1 MPRSLVQVR
10 PDPPTVSAKTRDEV
24 AKRFYRVEHRR
35 GRSIDFGKRI
45 LELKGVWNFMAKDEG
60 SASDANDSH
69 DEHAKAKDRESKEL
83 QEIRQR
89 RQGGGRMFLSKIE
102 DFVLLGGVAYG
113 ILFALLLFSMSAGM
127 LGNSTT
133 LDHTASTTFLDIG
146 DECTEITDEPWLNI
160 FPDPDQELFSIAG
173 HNLPNGEA
181 YLNYTFFKM
190 VNEGTKSVV
199 EEDYGSN
206 ETVRTINKADRS
218 NGRAYFKAPYSELP
232 EGHYELVFKV
242 TVYEERDALSPVVM
256 NTMSKSVEFEH
267 EITQEALAFLP
278 FVNDDEHSDVRIED
292 AGPRSCWTVQDLGD
306 WGYILMGA
314 ELGGGRET
322 AMLTGGAAGIP
333 AWWMAFISL
342 SLSLI
347 TLLIIYPVMYKIYH
361 QEADDILSRTHIN
374 RLVEDTVHNVSEQ
387 LSIEVDPD
395 LFKTEVRELS
405 IDIMVAYKNTENTL
419 SDSAEVRAELLRSLL
434 EEFAIFRVF
443 KPVQLNVRVI
453 GDGAT
458 VDFDSGVGVGARS
471 EEADLSVEQ
480 QDYSSFFSELHS
492 LSRIEDDV
500 RDSLDLFFTRR
511 PDVEMT
517 GAVVTSDDRVVFVS
531 VIFRP
536 TQRFAWLR
544 FNKTSTQ
551 IKDELYRFIHERN
564 EDLLGSQ
571 ELVVKTRN
579 EVSTLADRSGAGR
592 VERRSQSDDER
603 IVAVAKQDGLG
614 GRVLQTKFLGD
625 TLSTVEYMANEKR
638 EMINKWGFW
647 GLIFFV
653 WIPFMASG
661 VLVGAMLG
669 LLSRMQF
676 MRVLLATL
684 IGGSI
689 ASVTW
694 AYTAEGIVKFMHQ
707 YKLEVFIPLVI
718 GVFILMA
725 VLHIRSTKMRRQTE
739 LFEDTLLDNFH
750 ADIIAKYGDQ

>member
-1 MPRSLVQVR
+1 
-10 PDPPTVSAKTRDEV
+10 
-24 AKRFYRVEHRR
+24 
-35 GRSIDFGKRI
+35 
-45 LELKGVWNFMAKDEG
+45 MAKDEV
-60 SASDANDSH
+60 SPSDANDSH
-69 DEHAKAKDRESKEL
+69 DDHAKAKDRESKEL

-113 ILFALLLFSMSAGM
+113 ILFALLLFSMSSGM

-181 YLNYTFFKM
+181 YLNYTFFSH
-190 VNEGTKSVV
+190 VNDDTKALV
-199 EEDYGSN
+199 EDAYGSN

-232 EGHYELVFKV
+232 EGHYELEFKV
-242 TVYEERDALSPVVM
+242 TVYEERNTSSTVVM
-256 NTMSKSVEFEH
+256 ETMSKSVEFEH
-267 EITQEALAFLP
+267 DITKETLAFLP
-278 FVNDDEHSDVRIED
+278 FVNDDEHSEVRIED

-361 QEADDILSRTHIN
+361 QEADDILSRAHIN
-374 RLVEDTVHNVSEQ
+374 RLVEDTVYNVSDQ
-387 LSIEVDPD
+387 LSIDVDDD

-419 SDSAEVRAELLRSLL
+419 SDGAEVRAELLRNLL
-434 EEFAIFRVF
+434 EEFAIFRVY
-443 KPVQLNVRVI
+443 KPVQLNVRAI
-453 GDGAT
+453 GDGANI
-458 VDFDSGVGVGARS
+458 DFDSGVGIGARG
-471 EEADLSVEQ
+471 EEADLNVEQ

-511 PDVEMT
+511 SDVEMT

-531 VIFRP
+531 VLFRP

-564 EDLLGSQ
+564 EDLLGAQ

-592 VERRSQSDDER
+592 VERRSQTDDER

>member
-1 MPRSLVQVR
+1 
-10 PDPPTVSAKTRDEV
+10 
-24 AKRFYRVEHRR
+24 
-35 GRSIDFGKRI
+35 
-45 LELKGVWNFMAKDEG
+45 MAKDSSGESNAMEG
-60 SASDANDSH
+60 H
-69 DEHAKAKDRESKEL
+69 EEHSRSRDREAKEL

-89 RQGGGRMFLSKIE
+89 RLGGGRMFLSKIE
-102 DFVLLGGVAYG
+102 DFVLLGGLAYG
-113 ILFALLLFSMSAGM
+113 ALFALLLFSMSSGM
-127 LGNSTT
+127 LGNSTA

-146 DECTEITDEPWLNI
+146 DECQEVTDEPYLNI
-160 FPDPDQELFSIAG
+160 FPNPDRELFSIAG
-173 HNLPNGEA
+173 HNLPNGLA
-181 YLNYTFFKM
+181 YLNYTFFEV
-190 VNEGTKSVV
+190 VNEDTKAMV
-199 EEDYGSN
+199 EGEYGSN
-206 ETVRTINKADRS
+206 GTTRTINKADQ
-218 NGRAYFKAPYSELP
+218 NHGRAYFRAPYSDLS
-232 EGHYELVFKV
+232 EGHFELKFEV
-242 TVYEERDALSPVVM
+242 TILENAEPDANIVAGPLSKTV
-256 NTMSKSVEFEH
+256 KFEH
-267 EITQEALAFLP
+267 TISKETLAFLP
-278 FVNDDEHSDVRIED
+278 FVDDSEHSDVRIED

-306 WGYILMGA
+306 WGYLLMGA

-342 SLSLI
+342 SLSI
-347 TLLIIYPVMYKIYH
+347 ISLLIIYPVMYKVYH
-361 QEADDILSRTHIN
+361 QEADDILSRTHIT
-374 RLVEDTVHNVSEQ
+374 RLVEDTVY
-387 LSIEVDPD
+387 EVGDNLGIDIDDD
-395 LFKTEVRELS
+395 LFKTEVRDLS
-405 IDIMVAYKNTENTL
+405 IDIMVAYKNTESTL
-419 SDSAEVRAELLRSLL
+419 SDSKEVRSELLRTLL

-453 GDGAT
+453 GAGQT
-458 VDFDSGVGVGARS
+458 IDFDSGVGIGTRAETEES
-471 EEADLSVEQ
+471 ELNLQ

-511 PDVEMT
+511 NDVEMK

-531 VIFRP
+531 VIYRP
-536 TQRFAWLR
+536 TQRFAFIR
-544 FNKTSTQ
+544 FKKTSTQ
-551 IKDELYRFIHERN
+551 IKDELFRFIHDRN
-564 EDLLGSQ
+564 EDLLGTQ
-571 ELVVKTRN
+571 ELIVKTRN

-592 VERRSQSDDER
+592 VERRSDKDDER
-603 IVAVAKQDGLG
+603 IVAVARQDGLG
-614 GRVLQTKFLGD
+614 GRMLQTKFLGD

-750 ADIIAKYGDQ
+750 ADIVAKYGE

>member
-1 MPRSLVQVR
+1 MLVK
-10 PDPPTVSAKTRDEV
+10 A
-24 AKRFYRVEHRR
+24 
-35 GRSIDFGKRI
+35 GKRI
-45 LELKGVWNFMAKDEG
+45 HEVDWVCLTMAKEKGPD
-60 SASDANDSH
+60 SDANEAV
-69 DEHAKAKDRESKEL
+69 DEQSKAKDREGKEL

-89 RQGGGRMFLSKIE
+89 RMGGGRRFLSNIE
-102 DFVLLGGVAYG
+102 DFVLMGGMAYG
-113 ILFALLLFSMSAGM
+113 VLFALLLFSMSAGIM
-127 LGNSTT
+127 GNSTSV
-133 LDHTASTTFLDIG
+133 DHTASTTFLDIG

-181 YLNYTFFKM
+181 YLNYTYFEII
-190 VNEGTKSVV
+190 NEQTNSLVKEDFGT
-199 EEDYGSN
+199 N
-206 ETVRTINKADRS
+206 ETVRTINKADSS

-232 EGHYELVFKV
+232 EGHFKLEFQI
-242 TVYEERDALSPVVM
+242 TVHEER
-256 NTMSKSVEFEH
+256 NKSSTVIFRGSENVSFEH
-267 EITQEALAFLP
+267 TLSKETLAFLP
-278 FVNDDEHSDVRIED
+278 FVEDDEHSEVRIED
-292 AGPRSCWTVQDLGD
+292 SGPRSCWTVQDLGD

-342 SLSLI
+342 SLSI
-347 TLLIIYPVMYKIYH
+347 ISLLIIYPVMYKVYH
-361 QEADDILSRTHIN
+361 QDADDILSRAHIV
-374 RLVEDTVHNVSEQ
+374 RVVEDTVYRVGDQ
-387 LSIEVDPD
+387 LGIEIDKD
-395 LFKTEVRELS
+395 LFKTETRDLS
-405 IDIMVAYKNTENTL
+405 IDIMVAYQNTENTL
-419 SDSAEVRAELLRSLL
+419 SDSNEVRAELLRNLL

-453 GDGAT
+453 GGGQN
-458 VDFDSGVGVGARS
+458 VDFDSGVGIGAS
-471 EEADLSVEQ
+471 SDDADLKEER

-511 PDVEMT
+511 SDVEMN
-517 GAVVTSDDRVVFVS
+517 GAVVTSDDRVIFVS

-564 EDLLGSQ
+564 ADLLGSQ

-592 VERRSQSDDER
+592 VERRSQADDER

-718 GVFILMA
+718 AVFILMA

>member
-1 MPRSLVQVR
+1 MDWVCL
-10 PDPPTVSAKTRDEV
+10 T
-24 AKRFYRVEHRR
+24 
-35 GRSIDFGKRI
+35 
-45 LELKGVWNFMAKDEG
+45 MAKEKG
-60 SASDANDSH
+60 SDSDANEAV
-69 DEHAKAKDRESKEL
+69 DEQSKAKDREGKEL

-89 RQGGGRMFLSKIE
+89 RMGGGRRFLSNIE
-102 DFVLLGGVAYG
+102 DFVLMGGIAYG
-113 ILFALLLFSMSAGM
+113 VLFALLLFSMSAGIM
-127 LGNSTT
+127 GNSTSV
-133 LDHTASTTFLDIG
+133 DHTASTTFLDIG

-181 YLNYTFFKM
+181 YLNYTFFEII
-190 VNEGTKSVV
+190 NEQTNSLVK
-199 EEDYGSN
+199 EDYGTN

-232 EGHYELVFKV
+232 EGHFKLEFQV
-242 TVYEERDALSPVVM
+242 TVHEERNKSSPVIFRGSDNV
-256 NTMSKSVEFEH
+256 SFEH
-267 EITQEALAFLP
+267 TLSKETLAFLP
-278 FVNDDEHSDVRIED
+278 FVEDDEHSEVRIED
-292 AGPRSCWTVQDLGD
+292 SGPRSCWTVQDLGD

-342 SLSLI
+342 SLSI
-347 TLLIIYPVMYKIYH
+347 ISLLIIYPVMYKVYH
-361 QEADDILSRTHIN
+361 QDADDILSRAHIV
-374 RLVEDTVHNVSEQ
+374 RVVEDTVYKVGDQ
-387 LSIEVDPD
+387 LGIEIDKD
-395 LFKTEVRELS
+395 LFKTETRDLS
-405 IDIMVAYKNTENTL
+405 IDIMVAYQNTENTL
-419 SDSAEVRAELLRSLL
+419 SDSNEVRAELLRNLL

-453 GDGAT
+453 GGGQNI
-458 VDFDSGVGVGARS
+458 DFDSGVGIGAS
-471 EEADLSVEQ
+471 TDDADLKEER

-511 PDVEMT
+511 SDVEMN
-517 GAVVTSDDRVVFVS
+517 GAVVTSDDRVIFVS

-564 EDLLGSQ
+564 ADLLGSQ

-592 VERRSQSDDER
+592 VERRSQADDER

-718 GVFILMA
+718 AVFILMA

>member
-1 MPRSLVQVR
+1 
-10 PDPPTVSAKTRDEV
+10 
-24 AKRFYRVEHRR
+24 
-35 GRSIDFGKRI
+35 
-45 LELKGVWNFMAKDEG
+45 MAKDSSGESNAMEG
-60 SASDANDSH
+60 H
-69 DEHAKAKDRESKEL
+69 EEHSRSRDREAKEL

-89 RQGGGRMFLSKIE
+89 RLGGGRMFLSKIE
-102 DFVLLGGVAYG
+102 DFVLLGGLAYG
-113 ILFALLLFSMSAGM
+113 ALFALLLFSMSSGM
-127 LGNSTT
+127 LGNSTA

-146 DECTEITDEPWLNI
+146 DECEEVTDEPYLNI
-160 FPDPDQELFSIAG
+160 FPNPDRELFSIAG
-173 HNLPNGEA
+173 HNLPNGLA
-181 YLNYTFFKM
+181 YLNYTFYEV
-190 VNEGTKSVV
+190 VNEDTKAMV
-199 EEDYGSN
+199 EGDTGSN
-206 ETVRTINKADRS
+206 GTTRTINKADQ
-218 NGRAYFKAPYSELP
+218 NHGRAYFRAPYSDLP
-232 EGHYELVFKV
+232 EGHFELKFEV
-242 TVYEERDALSPVVM
+242 TILENAEPDANLVAGPLSK
-256 NTMSKSVEFEH
+256 TIKFEH
-267 EITQEALAFLP
+267 TISKETLAFLP
-278 FVNDDEHSDVRIED
+278 FVDDSEHSDVRIED

-306 WGYILMGA
+306 WGYLLMGA

-342 SLSLI
+342 SLSI
-347 TLLIIYPVMYKIYH
+347 ISLLIIYPVMYKVYH
-361 QEADDILSRTHIN
+361 QETDDILSRTHIT
-374 RLVEDTVHNVSEQ
+374 RLVEDTVY
-387 LSIEVDPD
+387 EVGGNLGIDIDDD
-395 LFKTEVRELS
+395 LFKTEVRDLS
-405 IDIMVAYKNTENTL
+405 IDIMVAYKNTESTL
-419 SDSAEVRAELLRSLL
+419 SDSKEVRAELLRTLL

-453 GDGAT
+453 GAGQT
-458 VDFDSGVGVGARS
+458 IDFDSGVGIGTRAETEES
-471 EEADLSVEQ
+471 ELNEQ

-511 PDVEMT
+511 NDVEMK

-531 VIFRP
+531 VIYRP
-536 TQRFAWLR
+536 TQRFAFIR
-544 FNKTSTQ
+544 FKKTSTQ
-551 IKDELYRFIHERN
+551 IKDELFRFIHDRN
-564 EDLLGSQ
+564 EDLLGTQ
-571 ELVVKTRN
+571 ELIVKTRN

-592 VERRSQSDDER
+592 VERRNDKDDER
-603 IVAVAKQDGLG
+603 IVAVARQDGLG
-614 GRVLQTKFLGD
+614 GRMLQTKFLGD

-750 ADIIAKYGDQ
+750 ADVVAKYGE

>member
-1 MPRSLVQVR
+1 
-10 PDPPTVSAKTRDEV
+10 
-24 AKRFYRVEHRR
+24 
-35 GRSIDFGKRI
+35 
-45 LELKGVWNFMAKDEG
+45 MAKDEG
-60 SASDANDSH
+60 SPSDANDSH
-69 DEHAKAKDRESKEL
+69 DDHAKAKDRESKEL

-113 ILFALLLFSMSAGM
+113 ILFALLLFSMSSGM

-181 YLNYTFFKM
+181 YLNYTFFSHI
-190 VNEGTKSVV
+190 NDDTKALV
-199 EEDYGSN
+199 EDAYGSN
-206 ETVRTINKADRS
+206 ETIRTINKADRS

-232 EGHYELVFKV
+232 EGHYELEFKV
-242 TVYEERDALSPVVM
+242 TVFEERNTSSTVVM
-256 NTMSKSVEFEH
+256 ETISKSVEFEH
-267 EITQEALAFLP
+267 DITKETLAFLP
-278 FVNDDEHSDVRIED
+278 FVNDDEHSEVRIED

-361 QEADDILSRTHIN
+361 QEADDILSRAHIN
-374 RLVEDTVHNVSEQ
+374 RLVEDTVYNVSDQ
-387 LSIEVDPD
+387 LSIDVDDD

-419 SDSAEVRAELLRSLL
+419 SDGAEVRAELLRNLL
-434 EEFAIFRVF
+434 EEFAIFRVY
-443 KPVQLNVRVI
+443 KPVQLNVRAI
-453 GDGAT
+453 GDGANI
-458 VDFDSGVGVGARS
+458 DFDSGVGIGARG
-471 EEADLSVEQ
+471 EEADLNVEQ

-511 PDVEMT
+511 SDVEMT

-531 VIFRP
+531 VLFRP

-564 EDLLGSQ
+564 EDLLGAQ

-592 VERRSQSDDER
+592 VERRSQTDDER

>member
-1 MPRSLVQVR
+1 
-10 PDPPTVSAKTRDEV
+10 
-24 AKRFYRVEHRR
+24 
-35 GRSIDFGKRI
+35 
-45 LELKGVWNFMAKDEG
+45 MAKDSSGESNAIEG
-60 SASDANDSH
+60 H
-69 DEHAKAKDRESKEL
+69 EEHSRSRDKEAKEL

-89 RQGGGRMFLSKIE
+89 RLGGGRMFLSNIE
-102 DFVLLGGVAYG
+102 DFVLLGGLAYG
-113 ILFALLLFSMSAGM
+113 ALFALLLFSMSSGI
-127 LGNSTT
+127 LGNSTA

-146 DECTEITDEPWLNI
+146 DECEEVTDEPYLNI
-160 FPDPDQELFSIAG
+160 FPIPDRELFSIAG
-173 HNLPNGEA
+173 HNLPNGLA
-181 YLNYTFFKM
+181 YLNYTYFE
-190 VNEGTKSVV
+190 VINDGTKAMV
-199 EEDYGSN
+199 EGEAGSN
-206 ETVRTINKADRS
+206 GTTRTINKADQ
-218 NGRAYFKAPYSELP
+218 NHGRAYFRAPYSELP
-232 EGHYELVFKV
+232 EGHFEL
-242 TVYEERDALSPVVM
+242 
-256 NTMSKSVEFEH
+256 EFEVTILENDEPDANIVAGPLTKTIKFEH
-267 EITQEALAFLP
+267 TISKETLAFLP
-278 FVNDDEHSDVRIED
+278 FVDDSEHSDVRIED

-306 WGYILMGA
+306 WGYLLMGA

-342 SLSLI
+342 SLSI
-347 TLLIIYPVMYKIYH
+347 ISLLIIYPVMYKVYH
-361 QEADDILSRTHIN
+361 QDTDDILSRTHIT
-374 RLVEDTVHNVSEQ
+374 RLVEDTVYAVGDN
-387 LSIEVDPD
+387 LGIDIDDD
-395 LFKTEVRELS
+395 LFKTEVRDLS
-405 IDIMVAYKNTENTL
+405 IDIMVAYQNTESTL
-419 SDSAEVRAELLRSLL
+419 SDSKEVRAELLRTLL

-453 GDGAT
+453 GAGQT
-458 VDFDSGVGVGARS
+458 IDFDSGVGIGTPADT
-471 EEADLSVEQ
+471 EERELNEQ

-511 PDVEMT
+511 NDVEMK

-531 VIFRP
+531 VIYRP
-536 TQRFAWLR
+536 TQRFAFIR
-544 FNKTSTQ
+544 FKKTSTQ
-551 IKDELYRFIHERN
+551 IKDELFRFIHDRN
-564 EDLLGSQ
+564 EDLLGTQ
-571 ELVVKTRN
+571 ELIVKTRN

-592 VERRSQSDDER
+592 VERRDDKDDER
-603 IVAVAKQDGLG
+603 IVAVARQDGLG
-614 GRVLQTKFLGD
+614 GRMLQTKFLGD

-750 ADIIAKYGDQ
+750 ADIVAKYGDQ